1 MCARDFANASFLAV
15 ASWAANLHTLCCFP
29 GLVIITLVS
38 EAEMF
43 QPHELL
49 GEPQEV
55 AASHKHCLEL
65 APAHIGVLAARGESW
80 RALLNGRFVWSSAGV
95 VGGCR

>member
-1 MCARDFANASFLAV
+1 VF
-15 ASWAANLHTLCCFP
+15 
-29 GLVIITLVS
+29 ITLFS

-49 GEPQEV
+49 REPKEV

-65 APAHIGVLAARGESW
+65 APAHIRILAARGESW
-80 RALLNGRFVWSSAGV
+80 RALLDGRFAWRSAGV
-95 VGGCR
+95 VVVAAGRVILCATLAFSGLCSKFMDRYS